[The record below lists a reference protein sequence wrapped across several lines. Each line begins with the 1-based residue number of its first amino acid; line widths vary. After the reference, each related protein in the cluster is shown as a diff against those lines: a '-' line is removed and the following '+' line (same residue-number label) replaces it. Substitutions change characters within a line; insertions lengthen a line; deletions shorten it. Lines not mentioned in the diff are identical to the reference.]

1 MNNQLESP
9 FSFFESEEE
18 YKEVMTDLERQKN
31 KVFFKQKHPILN
43 ALATVVSVIGLIQRI
58 SSPTTYLS
66 LWEHDAPIH
75 LHYIYFLPIQ
85 AILKHNYKI

>member
-43 ALATVVSVIGLIQRI
+43 VLATVVSVIGLI
-58 SSPTTYLS
+58 
-66 LWEHDAPIH
+66 
-75 LHYIYFLPIQ
+75 
-85 AILKHNYKI
+85 